1 MCVCVCVCFGGGG
14 GGGWGV
20 EIFKIIGREESLKW
34 GDLAFYGV
42 LDNHLETMLYYRT
55 LTDYLYVPNNLK
67 DIKDRLYAYMA
78 SSKLFSN

>member
-1 MCVCVCVCFGGGG
+1 MCVCVCVCVFWWGE
-14 GGGWGV
+14 GWGV

>member
-1 MCVCVCVCFGGGG
+1 MCVCVCVFWWG
-14 GGGWGV
+14 GGGWGGV
-20 EIFKIIGREESLKW
+20 IFKIIGREESLKW

>member
-1 MCVCVCVCFGGGG
+1 MCVCVCFGGGR
-14 GGGWGV
+14 GGWGV